1 MNWAIWTLAGLYV
14 LVGIGLFYSL
24 AIDSD
29 ELFPTVTAVV
39 FALMGPMAYLV
50 YKKQVS
56 NRSYQKALKTVN
68 NHYNRSEL
76 SERALCCLR

>member
-1 MNWAIWTLAGLYV
+1 M

-29 ELFPTVTAVV
+29 ELFLTVTAAV

-50 YKKQVS
+50 YKKQI
-56 NRSYQKALKTVN
+56 NDG
-68 NHYNRSEL
+68 E
-76 SERALCCLR
+76 

>member
-1 MNWAIWTLAGLYV
+1 MGWAIWTLAGLYV

-29 ELFPTVTAVV
+29 KLFLTVTAAV

-50 YKKQVS
+50 YKKQIS
-56 NRSYQKALKTVN
+56 DG
-68 NHYNRSEL
+68 E
-76 SERALCCLR
+76 

>member
-1 MNWAIWTLAGLYV
+1 MLSIEYFNRAEYVYACGGVLRRMKLAIWTLAGLYV

-29 ELFPTVTAVV
+29 ELFLTVTAAV

-50 YKKQVS
+50 YKKQIS
-56 NRSYQKALKTVN
+56 DG
-68 NHYNRSEL
+68 E
-76 SERALCCLR
+76 

>member
-1 MNWAIWTLAGLYV
+1 MRLAIWTLAGLYV

-29 ELFPTVTAVV
+29 ELFLTVIAAV

-50 YKKQVS
+50 YIKQIS
-56 NRSYQKALKTVN
+56 DG
-68 NHYNRSEL
+68 E
-76 SERALCCLR
+76 